1 MTHTEARDR
10 IAVLLGWQ
18 REQGDNAGPRGWRHE
33 RWDHYLWM
41 MDHPIPHTLDAI
53 AALWEKHC
61 KGWSINLGRCDR
73 EFWSKAAKGTKS
85 VGSVV
90 KTYPTMIEAWTRLL
104 LAVLEVQHETKV

>member
-1 MTHTEARDR
+1 MKLTEARDR

-18 REQGDNAGPRGWRHE
+18 RQQGDKAGPLGWRHE

-41 MDHPIPHTLDAI
+41 IDHPIPYTLDAI

-61 KGWSINLGRCDR
+61 KGWRIEINV
-73 EFWSKAAKGTKS
+73 SA
-85 VGSVV
+85 
-90 KTYPTMIEAWTRLL
+90 TYCRALCENGELRLFQSSTTMIEAWTRLL